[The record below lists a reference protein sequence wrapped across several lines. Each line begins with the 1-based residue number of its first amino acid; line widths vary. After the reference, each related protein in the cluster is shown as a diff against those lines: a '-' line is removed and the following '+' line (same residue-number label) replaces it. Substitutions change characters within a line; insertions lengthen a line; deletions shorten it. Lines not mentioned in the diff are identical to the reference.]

1 MCNFDGIFGHW
12 RRKKNRQTAAA
23 EQERQRRLQEEREA
37 LIKNDPN
44 ANVETA
50 DRVTESNADK
60 KKKNTISSLRLP
72 TVNTGTTN
80 NTGLNI
86 G

>member
-12 RRKKNRQTAAA
+12 RREKNRKTAQAA
-23 EQERQRRLQEEREA
+23 QERQRRLQEEQEA

-50 DRVTESNADK
+50 DRVTESSSDK

-72 TVNTGTTN
+72 TVNTGATN
-80 NTGLNI
+80 TTGLNI

>member
-12 RRKKNRQTAAA
+12 RRERNRKNAAA
-23 EQERQRRLQEEREA
+23 ERQRQMDLEEQKLNLME
-37 LIKNDPN
+37 NN
-44 ANVETA
+44 GEVVETA
-50 DRVTESNADK
+50 DRVTESSSDK

-72 TVNTGTTN
+72 TVNTGSTN
-80 NTGLNI
+80 TTGLNI